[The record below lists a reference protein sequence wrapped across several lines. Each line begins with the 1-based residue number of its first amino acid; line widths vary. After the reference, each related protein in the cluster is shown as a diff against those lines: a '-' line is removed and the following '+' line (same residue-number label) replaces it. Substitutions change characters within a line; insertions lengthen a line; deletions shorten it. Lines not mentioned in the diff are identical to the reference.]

1 MDADEPM
8 QAPSDI
14 SQLAERVAELRAS
27 LDALRPAFEVS
38 VPTTV
43 GGAPAALAYTCLVR
57 YASPCEVSVVSLT
70 NSDASHAAT
79 VILSTDPNLDLLASN
94 AATMTASLDGQQGF
108 IFLGTVL
115 ASTTLAGAPQWF
127 PVQGETALYVRVSG
141 AGSNAAY
148 VTLQFRRRINPSGV
162 QSAGF

>member
-1 MDADEPM
+1 MSGG
-8 QAPSDI
+8 SD
-14 SQLAERVAELRAS
+14 
-27 LDALRPAFEVS
+27 
-38 VPTTV
+38 
-43 GGAPAALAYTCLVR
+43 
-57 YASPCEVSVVSLT
+57 
-70 NSDASHAAT
+70 
-79 VILSTDPNLDLLASN
+79 

-141 AGSNAAY
+141 AGSKAAY

-162 QSAGF
+162 PNPGF